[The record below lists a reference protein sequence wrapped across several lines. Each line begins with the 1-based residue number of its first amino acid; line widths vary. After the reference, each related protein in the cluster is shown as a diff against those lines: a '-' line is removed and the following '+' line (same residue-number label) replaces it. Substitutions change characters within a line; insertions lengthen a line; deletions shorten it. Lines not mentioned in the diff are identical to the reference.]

1 MTQTH
6 LPQRIHDNR
15 NGLDYVLQG
24 DYYFPVIGVPSDDR
38 PIGRWGRM
46 HQKYLEENRPIIYHQ
61 LVLKGT
67 IKTYLADLNE
77 QAQQRLEVIIQQMKK
92 NEGVTEQLKAQDQ
105 MQWVM
110 HMNSIRQRAEEIIT
124 DELIYT

>member
-1 MTQTH
+1 MTQNY

-24 DYYFPVIGVPSDDR
+24 DYYFPIIDYPSDAR
-38 PIGRWGRM
+38 PIGKWGRM
-46 HQKYLEENRPIIYHQ
+46 HKKYLEENRPILYSQ
-61 LVLKGT
+61 LLLKGT
-67 IKTYLADLNE
+67 INTYLADLNE
-77 QAQQRLEVIIQQMKK
+77 QAQQRLEVIIHQMKK
-92 NEGVTEQLKAQDQ
+92 NEGVTEQLKIQDQ
-105 MQWVM
+105 MQWVR

>member
-1 MTQTH
+1 MTQNR

-15 NGLDYVLQG
+15 NSLDYVIQG
-24 DYYFPVIGVPSDDR
+24 DYYFPIIDYPSDAR
-38 PIGRWGRM
+38 PIGKWGRM
-46 HQKYLEENRPIIYHQ
+46 HKKYLEENRPILYSQ
-61 LVLKGT
+61 LLLKGT
-67 IKTYLADLNE
+67 INTYLADLNE
-77 QAQQRLEVIIQQMKK
+77 QAQQRLGMIIQQMKK

-105 MQWVM
+105 MQWVR

>member
-1 MTQTH
+1 MMQNR

-24 DYYFPVIGVPSDDR
+24 DYYFPIIDYPSDAR
-38 PIGRWGRM
+38 PIGKWGRM
-46 HQKYLEENRPIIYHQ
+46 HKKYLEENRPILYSQ
-61 LVLKGT
+61 LLLKGT
-67 IKTYLADLNE
+67 INTYLADLNE
-77 QAQQRLEVIIQQMKK
+77 QAQQRLGMIIQQMKQ

-105 MQWVM
+105 MQWVR